1 VKACGAFILC
11 LLFAATAGF
20 AQVFIN
26 GGPNNLVL
34 TPNPAPPVDK
44 TNGVYV
50 RDSAIAMEKLAL
62 ARRMERAREW
72 NKSADVYQE
81 ILEKYPDRVVER
93 TEEPQIQYASV
104 TETVRQSLCKWPLEG
119 LLVYRGRYETPAAK
133 LVSDGGT
140 RDLDKLHEA
149 LSRYFPT
156 DAAKTAGIRLIDI
169 YFEQGDYAAASDI
182 GRELL
187 TWHPNLV
194 AERPMVL
201 YRTAIAAKLAG
212 QSDDASHW
220 LTELRNQ
227 FPRATGSVRG
237 QDVVLAD
244 SLATEISGAQIVH
257 AEVNDSWLTV
267 GGDESRSKGCASTVK
282 PGARLYSVP
291 LMHFNWATV
300 PEPNQRQQMQR
311 NDDDSRKKGAG
322 LGIMPAVDNGQLFFQ
337 DNTRIYGVD
346 LDTGTPLPGWLDAS
360 PADQGAYKPKN
371 GNPNVPPVPLG
382 RQLCVSVNDKYV
394 TAIMGQSDLLAPNV
408 GPSAQDSRLVCLDRA
423 TGKEIWNTTLEDLPE
438 SQNALKVL
446 QMCGS
451 PLMVGDNVYVLVHGL
466 KGQFEDCYVACF
478 TLATGRFR
486 WATFLAN
493 ASADPSIG
501 IMADDT
507 FQYSDAISHI
517 AYASGRLFVV
527 TNIGAV
533 ASLDAYTGAI
543 AWLDIYR
550 SEPPAANSALNIAVN
565 PPMRA
570 PDGINGSLASVPWV
584 YNPAIV
590 ENGKVFIVP
599 NDSHNLFVY
608 DAGTGALVKQIKLAD
623 LQEQRDPSGANNPD
637 MPTTLLAVRDD
648 FVYLAGDR
656 QVWQVP
662 WQSIGKFKKIDY
674 TPKYWRSTDNG
685 SEEEAGTN
693 GHSAEDQPIQIRGRA
708 FVTAD
713 SVYLPTERC
722 LRRILLSDGRLDPAG
737 SVFPRAGWEE
747 GKEGPGNIIVT
758 QDHVIVAGD
767 QQVAVYTDVAL
778 AKAKLDRAIAEAPN
792 DPDARLHY
800 AEVMF
805 AAGQPDAAEDRLNQ
819 GFELLGGTHA
829 LRIGAS
835 RDRAFNDSLG
845 FAKRSAQKGGD
856 AQQIERFFDL
866 AKAAANAA
874 NQQVSYRLARGQYE
888 WTKANRDATSAIALY
903 EEVLADPAYRAVQ
916 LADPITNAP
925 TQASTL
931 ADKSIEVIKG
941 TPDGKLAYDK
951 FEQIALQKLHDA
963 KLAADPD
970 QLLDIAQVYP
980 DSQVAGDAMLSAAS
994 LYESRG
1000 NPRMATQVL
1009 RRLLLRKHDLDRVP
1023 VLEALARN
1031 YLRMP
1036 GHIDVAVSRLN
1047 LAATLA
1053 PGENLSEPLVLPNGG
1068 TLQNTSL
1075 ASARDLLAKYES
1087 QLSLES
1093 LPDLHLPTHEQ
1104 AVTYAKAMGRWAKP
1118 FLPETP
1124 NMKIAGVDAM
1134 IVPPEDFARN
1144 DRIITWSGAGAGELC
1159 VYPVGENRPIFTTV
1173 AINQTPVGAAWIGQN
1188 LLIWTNTAIY
1198 LLDGGSG
1205 QQKWATEMSSL
1216 PNIVNSTDPNAQADA
1231 DQATGAE
1238 EVSQVRPCG
1247 DRIVIGT
1254 STGRLLAI
1262 DTNSGHVAW
1271 QTKTGGTINPL
1282 LANSEFTVVR
1292 LQSGQTIELQAYN
1305 TFNGELVGR
1314 KSFGIDTGDI
1324 PLNLALAADGTLV
1337 YTRPNQLCIQDLFQ
1351 ATLSPTG
1358 MDPTMMVE
1366 GGPAPINIF
1375 QGAGQ
1380 PEPDQLLIHAG
1391 KIYAVANSGKEV
1403 RIYSL
1408 DSGDPFQ
1415 FPDRTGRPTI
1425 PAAFSTESTSANVRL
1440 HISGNYLYVFSP
1452 RNLTAHRIDAPA
1464 GLWTNSDPTKTT
1476 NFQQI
1481 IFGKDYV
1488 GVVDRPGTPLTES
1501 NRSGSKL
1508 TLNLFNRH
1516 GKDIPADVEAGVLI
1530 FQPELQLEGESYA
1543 LQPVEGGVAFFTG
1556 RGTIHF
1562 LMGARDSIGN

>member
-1 VKACGAFILC
+1 VKVWGVFILC
-11 LLFAATAGF
+11 LALAATAGV
-20 AQVFIN
+20 AQIIIN
-26 GGPNNLVL
+26 GGIAGNPNQLII
-34 TPNPAPPVDK
+34 PNPQVDK

-62 ARRMERAREW
+62 ARRMERAHEW

-119 LLVYRGRYETPAAK
+119 LLVYRSRYETPASK
-133 LVSDGGT
+133 LLTEGAT
-140 RDLDKLHEA
+140 HNLDKLHEA
-149 LSRYFPT
+149 LWRYFPT
-156 DAAKTAGIRLIDI
+156 DAAKAAGVRLMDI

-182 GRELL
+182 GKELL
-187 TWHPNLV
+187 NWHPNLV

-201 YRTAIAAKLAG
+201 YRAAIAARLAG
-212 QSDDASHW
+212 QNDDANHW

-227 FPRATGSVRG
+227 FPQAMGSIRG
-237 QDVVLAD
+237 QDVILAD
-244 SLATEISGAQIVH
+244 SLAKEISAAQIVH

-267 GGDESRSKGCASTVK
+267 GGDESRGKGCSSTVK
-282 PGARLYSVP
+282 PGARLYSIP
-291 LMHFNWATV
+291 LMHFNWATIL
-300 PEPNQRQQMQR
+300 EPGQRQQMQR

-337 DNTRIYGVD
+337 DNTRIYALD
-346 LDTGTPLPGWLDAS
+346 LDTGVPLPAWLDTNS
-360 PADQGAYKPKN
+360 ADQGAYKLKTTGSPT
-371 GNPNVPPVPLG
+371 PVPLG
-382 RQLCVSVNDKYV
+382 RQLCLSVSDKYV
-394 TAIMGQSDLLAPNV
+394 TAIMGLSDLLAPNV
-408 GPSAQDSRLVCLDRA
+408 GPNALDSRLVCLDR
-423 TGKEIWNTTLEDLPE
+423 TNGKELWTTTLEDLPE
-438 SQNALKVL
+438 SENALKVL

-478 TLATGRFR
+478 ALATGQFR
-486 WATFLAN
+486 WATFIAN
-493 ASADPSIG
+493 ASADPAIG

-550 SEPPAANSALNIAVN
+550 SESPPAGAPVN
-565 PPMRA
+565 LGMINAMRA
-570 PDGINGSLASVPWV
+570 QDGLNGSLASVPWV
-584 YNPAIV
+584 YNSAIIQ
-590 ENGKVFIVP
+590 NGKLFILP
-599 NDSHNLFVY
+599 NDSHSLFIY
-608 DAGTGALVKQIKLAD
+608 DAGSGALVKQIKLSD
-623 LQEQRDPSGANNPD
+623 LQEQRDPAGASNPD
-637 MPTTLLAVRDD
+637 LPTTLLAVRDD
-648 FVYLAGDR
+648 LVYLAGER

-662 WQSIGKFKKIDY
+662 WDSIGRFKKVDY
-674 TPKYWRSTDNG
+674 TPRYWRSTDNG
-685 SEEEAGTN
+685 SEEDTGAS

-737 SVFPRAGWEE
+737 SVFPRTGWED
-747 GKEGPGNIIVT
+747 GREGPGNVVVT

-778 AKAKLDRAIAEAPN
+778 AKAKLDRAIAEAPG

-805 AAGQPDAAEDRLNQ
+805 AAGQPDAAESRLNE
-819 GFELLGGTHA
+819 GFQLLGGTHS
-829 LRIGAS
+829 LRTGPS
-835 RDRAFNDSLG
+835 RDRAFNDSLS
-845 FAKRSAQKGGD
+845 FAKRLSQKGGD
-856 AQQIERFFDL
+856 AREIERFFDL
-866 AKAAANAA
+866 AQAAASKPHE
-874 NQQVSYRLARGQYE
+874 QVSYRLARGQYE
-888 WTKANRDATSAIALY
+888 WNKANRDPTASLALY
-903 EEVLADPAYRAVQ
+903 EEILAEPTYRAVQ
-916 LADPITNAP
+916 LPDPVTNAP
-925 TQASTL
+925 TQASAL

-941 TPDGKLAYDK
+941 TPDGKVAYDK
-951 FEQIALQKLHDA
+951 FEQIALQKLQEA
-963 KLAADPD
+963 KLAANPD

-1031 YLRMP
+1031 YLRIP
-1036 GHIDVAVSRLN
+1036 GDIDVAVSRLN

-1053 PGENLSEPLVLPNGG
+1053 PGANLSEPLTLPNGG
-1068 TLQNTSL
+1068 AIQNVSL
-1075 ASARDLLAKYES
+1075 ASALDLLARYES

-1104 AVTYAKAMGRWAKP
+1104 ALAYRKAMGRWVKP

-1124 NMKIAGVDAM
+1124 NMKISGVDAM
-1134 IVPPEDFARN
+1134 IVPLEDFSRN
-1144 DRIITWSGAGAGELC
+1144 DRIIAWSTGDGIS
-1159 VYPVGENRPIFTTV
+1159 VYSVGQNRPIFTTV
-1173 AINQTPVGAAWIGQN
+1173 AINQAPIGAAWLGPS
-1188 LLIWTNTAIY
+1188 LLVWSSSAVT

-1205 QQKWATEMSSL
+1205 QQKWTREMSSL
-1216 PNIVNSTDPNAQADA
+1216 PTIVNQGDAAAQPDA

-1238 EVSQVRPCG
+1238 EVSQVRPAG
-1247 DRIVIGT
+1247 DRIVVST
-1254 STGRLLAI
+1254 SNGRLLAI
-1262 DTNSGHVAW
+1262 DTTSGSVAW
-1271 QTKTGGTINPL
+1271 QIRAGGAINPL
-1282 LANSEFTVVR
+1282 LANSEFTVLR

-1305 TFNGELVGR
+1305 TFTGELIGR
-1314 KSFGIDTGDI
+1314 KSFGVDTGAV
-1324 PLNLALAADGTLV
+1324 PLNFALAADGTLV
-1337 YTRPNQLCIQDLFQ
+1337 YTLPNQLCIQDLFQ
-1351 ATLSPTG
+1351 ATLSPSG
-1358 MDPTMMVE
+1358 MDPSMMVE
-1366 GGPAPINIF
+1366 AGPAPVNIF

-1380 PEPDQLLIHAG
+1380 PEPDQLLLHAG

-1403 RIYSL
+1403 RVYSI
-1408 DSGDPFQ
+1408 DTGDPFQ
-1415 FPDRTGRPTI
+1415 FSDRSGRATI

-1440 HISGNYLYVFSP
+1440 HVSGNYLYVFSP
-1452 RNLTAHRIDAPA
+1452 RNLTAHRVDAPT
-1464 GLWTNSDPTKTT
+1464 GLWTNWDPTKTT

-1481 IFGKDYV
+1481 LFGRDYI
-1488 GVVDRPGTPLTES
+1488 GVIDRPGPPPTES
-1501 NRSGSKL
+1501 NRLGSKL

-1516 GKDIPADVEAGVLI
+1516 GKDIAPDVEAGVLI
-1530 FQPELQLEGESYA
+1530 FQPELQIEGESYA
-1543 LQPVEGGVAFFTG
+1543 LQPVEGGIAFFTG
-1556 RGTIHF
+1556 HGAIHF
-1562 LMGARDSIGN
+1562 LMGARDSLGN

>member
-1 VKACGAFILC
+1 MRRPLLLIICLAFATPALAQIFGNGAPVQPFG
-11 LLFAATAGF
+11 A
-20 AQVFIN
+20 
-26 GGPNNLVL
+26 
-34 TPNPAPPVDK
+34 PNPGVDK

-62 ARRMERAREW
+62 AKRMERAREW

-81 ILEKYPDRVVER
+81 ILEKYPDRVVQR

-133 LVSDGGT
+133 LVSDAGT
-140 RDLDKLHEA
+140 RNLDKLHEA
-149 LSRYFPT
+149 FSRYFPT
-156 DAAKTAGIRLIDI
+156 DAAKTAGIRLMDV
-169 YFEQGDYAAASDI
+169 YFEQGDYAAVSQI
-182 GRELL
+182 GKELL
-187 TWHPNLV
+187 NWHPNLI

-212 QSDDASHW
+212 QNDDANRW
-220 LTELRNQ
+220 LTELHNQ
-227 FPRATGSVRG
+227 FPQATGSIRG
-237 QDVVLAD
+237 EDVALAD
-244 SLATEISGAQIVH
+244 SLTKELSAAQIVH

-267 GGDESRSKGCASTVK
+267 GGDESRSKGCSSTVK
-282 PGARLYSVP
+282 PGARLYSIP
-291 LMHFNWATV
+291 LMHYNWAAI
-300 PEPNQRQQMQR
+300 PEPGQRQQMQR
-311 NDDDSRKKGAG
+311 NDEDSRKKGAG
-322 LGIMPAVDNGQLFFQ
+322 LGIMPVVDNGQLFFQ
-337 DNTRIYGVD
+337 DNTRIYALD
-346 LDTGTPLPGWLDAS
+346 LDTGTPLPGWLSTS
-360 PADQGAYKPKN
+360 PADQGAYKLSP
-371 GNPNVPPVPLG
+371 GTPYPVPLG

-394 TAIMGQSDLLAPNV
+394 TAIMGLSDLLAPNV
-408 GPSAQDSRLVCLDRA
+408 GPNAQDSRLVCLDRSN
-423 TGKEIWNTTLEDLPE
+423 GKPLWTTTLEDLPE
-438 SQNALKVL
+438 SENALKVL

-478 TLATGRFR
+478 ALATGQFR
-486 WATFLAN
+486 WATFIAN
-493 ASADPSIG
+493 ASADPAIG

-543 AWLDIYR
+543 AWLNIYR
-550 SEPPAANSALNIAVN
+550 AELPATNGPSVN
-565 PPMRA
+565 FGMNPAIRA
-570 PDGINGSLASVPWV
+570 GDGLNGSLASVPWV

-590 ENGKVFIVP
+590 ENGKLFILP

-608 DAGTGALVKQIKLAD
+608 DAGSGSLLKQIKLAD

-648 FVYLAGDR
+648 FVYLAGER

-662 WQSIGKFKKIDY
+662 WNSIGNFKKVDY

-685 SEEEAGTN
+685 GDEDGG
-693 GHSAEDQPIQIRGRA
+693 GHNAEDQPIQIRGRA

-737 SVFPRAGWEE
+737 SVFPRTGWED
-747 GKEGPGNIIVT
+747 GKEGPGNVVVT

-778 AKAKLDRAIAEAPN
+778 AQAKLDRAIAEAPN

-819 GFELLGGTHA
+819 GFQLLGGTHA
-829 LRIGAS
+829 LRTGLS
-835 RDRAFNDSLG
+835 RDRAFNDSLS
-845 FAKRSAQKGGD
+845 FAKRLSQKGGD
-856 AQQIERFFDL
+856 AEQIERFFDL
-866 AKAAANAA
+866 AQAAASAPA
-874 NQQVSYRLARGQYE
+874 QQVSYRLARGQYE
-888 WTKANRDATSAIALY
+888 WSKPNRDAAATVQLY
-903 EEVLADPAYRAVQ
+903 EEILADPAYRAVQ

-925 TQASTL
+925 TQASIL
-931 ADKSIEVIKG
+931 ADKSIDVIKG

-951 FEQIALQKLHDA
+951 VEQVALQKLRDA
-963 KLAADPD
+963 KLAANPD

-980 DSQVAGDAMLSAAS
+980 DSAVAGDAMLSAAQ

-1000 NPRMATQVL
+1000 NLRMATQVL
-1009 RRLLLRKHDLDRVP
+1009 RRLLIRKHDLDRVP

-1053 PGENLSEPLVLPNGG
+1053 PGENLSQPMTLPNGG
-1068 TLQNTSL
+1068 TMQDISL

-1093 LPDLHLPTHEQ
+1093 LPDLHIPTHDQ
-1104 AVTYAKAMGRWAKP
+1104 AVAYAKANGRWAKP
-1118 FLPETP
+1118 FVPETP
-1124 NMKIAGVDAM
+1124 NMKITGVDAM
-1134 IVPPEDFARN
+1134 IVPMEDFTRN
-1144 DRIITWSGAGAGELC
+1144 DRIITWTSTSGELS
-1159 VYPVGENRPIFTTV
+1159 VYPVAQNRAIFTTV
-1173 AINQTPVGAAWIGQN
+1173 SVNQPPIGAAWLQQN
-1188 LLIWTNTAIY
+1188 LLVWSNSAVS

-1205 QQKWATEMSSL
+1205 QQKWSVEISSL
-1216 PNIVNSTDPNAQADA
+1216 PVIVNSAEPNPQLDTDQPQ
-1231 DQATGAE
+1231 GAE
-1238 EVSQVRPCG
+1238 EISQVRPAG

-1254 STGRLLAI
+1254 STGRLLAV
-1262 DTNSGHVAW
+1262 DTTSGRVAW
-1271 QTKTGGTINPL
+1271 QIRAGGAINPL
-1282 LANSEFTVVR
+1282 LANSEFTVIR
-1292 LQSGQTIELQAYN
+1292 IQSGQTVELQAYN

-1314 KSFGIDTGDI
+1314 KSFGTDTGAV

-1337 YTRPNQLCIQDLFQ
+1337 YTLPNQLCIQDLFQ
-1351 ATLSPTG
+1351 ATLSPSG
-1358 MDPTMMVE
+1358 MDPTMMAE
-1366 GGPAPINIF
+1366 AGPAPVNIF

-1408 DSGDPFQ
+1408 DTGDPFQ
-1415 FPDRTGRPTI
+1415 FPDRTGRATI
-1425 PAAFSTESTSANVRL
+1425 PAGFSTESTSANVRL

-1452 RNLTAHRIDAPA
+1452 RNLSAHRIDAPN
-1464 GLWTNSDPTKTT
+1464 GVWTNSDPTKTT
-1476 NFQQI
+1476 NYQQI
-1481 IFGKDYV
+1481 LFGKDYV
-1488 GVVDRPGTPLTES
+1488 AISDRPAPPMTES
-1501 NRSGSKL
+1501 NRAGSKL

-1516 GKDIPADVEAGVLI
+1516 GKDIPPDVEAGNLI
-1530 FQPELQLEGESYA
+1530 FQSELQLEGESYA
-1543 LQPVEGGVAFFTG
+1543 LQPIEGGVAFFTG
-1556 RGTIHF
+1556 HGTIHF
-1562 LMGARDSIGN
+1562 LMGARDTIGN